1 MIIRFNKMKKSTLFT
16 LVAILFATSVFA
28 QQVPMYSH
36 YYFNRFLYNPALAG
50 SQDYGQA
57 YLIYRN
63 QWNKVAD
70 APTTKAFTLDGPL
83 KSEMVG
89 LGVSLFQDNAG
100 IFNSTGGQIAYRYGL
115 KLAAEHRLDLGISLG
130 FLDNRIDF
138 NRLFIKH
145 PNDPVLLNQYKNGTG
160 FDATFGF
167 NYTYD
172 KLSIGFSV
180 PQILSNKIVYDQ
192 ITNISTI
199 DDEVQYGLVRHY
211 IGTIRYDFDLTDKLS
226 FEPIAM
232 VRAIPG
238 APVQYDVNAMF
249 NYDDKFW
256 LGGMYRSQYAATVSA
271 ATRIN
276 KQFVVGYSYDMAVNA
291 YKQYLRGAHEVMLG
305 YQFGGSPADDPQIK
319 KRFED
324 VDAKIKKN
332 TDDIKDAND
341 KIKENKEDIDQ
352 NTEDIEDG
360 DEELKKEIEK
370 LKTDFET
377 FRKAYEDGKKG
388 TGLNAG
394 DVFGFNNVYFDTDKF
409 DIKGVSVAE
418 LNSLAN
424 IMKQNPD
431 IKIGIFGHADVRGTD
446 NYNEKLAQRRAQAV
460 KTYLLQK
467 GISADRLEVE
477 SLGEKQP
484 ASNQLS
490 KNRRVEFRIIS
501 N

>member
-16 LVAILFATSVFA
+16 LVAIMFATSVFS

-36 YYFNRFLYNPALAG
+36 YYFNRFLYNPALTG

-63 QWNKVAD
+63 QWNKVPN

-83 KSEMVG
+83 KSEKVG

-115 KLAAEHRLDLGISLG
+115 QLAKDHNLDLGISLG

-138 NRLFIKH
+138 NQIFVKH
-145 PNDPVLLNQYKNGTG
+145 PDDQVLLNQFKNGTG
-160 FDATFGF
+160 FDATFGI

-180 PQILSNKIVYDQ
+180 PQVLANKLVYDQ
-192 ITNISTI
+192 ITNVSTI
-199 DDEVQYGLVRHY
+199 TNDVEYGLVRHY
-211 IGTIRYDFDLTDKLS
+211 IGTIRYDFDLTDKLK
-226 FEPIAM
+226 FQPIAM
-232 VRAIPG
+232 VRAVPG
-238 APVQYDVNAMF
+238 APVQYDINAMF
-249 NYDDKFW
+249 NYDEKFW

-276 KQFVVGYSYDMAVNA
+276 KQFVVGYSYDLAVNA

-305 YQFGGSPADDPQIK
+305 YQFGGSPADDPAIK
-319 KRFED
+319 KRFDD

-332 TDDIKDAND
+332 ADDINDAND
-341 KIKENKEDIDQ
+341 KIKKNREDIDE
-352 NTEDIEDG
+352 NADDIEEG

-370 LKTDFET
+370 LKNDFEA
-377 FRKAYEDGKKG
+377 FKKAYEDGKKG
-388 TGLNAG
+388 DGIKAG
-394 DVFGFNNVYFDTDKF
+394 DMFGFEKVYFDTDKF
-409 DIKGVSVAE
+409 NIMGVAVSE

-431 IKIGIFGHADVRGTD
+431 LKIGVYGHADERGSD
-446 NYNEKLAQRRAQAV
+446 AYNQRLAQRRAESV
-460 KTYLLQK
+460 RSYLLSK
-467 GISADRLEVE
+467 GISADRLVIE
-477 SLGEKQP
+477 SFGETQP
-484 ASNQLS
+484 ASSELN
-490 KNRRVEFRIIS
+490 KNRRVEFRVIS